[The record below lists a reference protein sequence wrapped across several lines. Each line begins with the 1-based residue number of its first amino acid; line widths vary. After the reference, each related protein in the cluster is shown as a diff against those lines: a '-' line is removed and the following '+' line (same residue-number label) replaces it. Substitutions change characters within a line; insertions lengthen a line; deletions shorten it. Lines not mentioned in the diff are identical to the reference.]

1 MLFPILS
8 FSQYVKVPSHYDAQT
23 AASHIIK
30 GHVKM
35 FLNDSV
41 TEVVVEKKG
50 DRWVTMFL
58 DKETVSRKVN
68 KIIEQ
73 GEPRFTGRTNGGN
86 RFYIYVYD
94 VDDDIK
100 VINVLDI
107 TLDAFTQK
115 IKLIEIKL

>member
-30 GHVKM
+30 GHIKM

-58 DKETVSRKVN
+58 DKETISRKVN

-73 GEPRFTGRTNGGN
+73 GEPRFTGRTNGGY

>member
-58 DKETVSRKVN
+58 DKETISRKVN

-73 GEPRFTGRTNGGN
+73 GEPRFTGRTNGGY

-94 VDDDIK
+94 ADDDIK

-107 TLDAFTQK
+107 TLDAFTQQ

>member
-73 GEPRFTGRTNGGN
+73 GEPRFTGRTNGGY